1 VKFTA
6 EGEVR
11 LLIERAGDIDF
22 TLPALW
28 NTPDVIAFRV
38 IDTGIGVSADKLQE
52 IFEPFQQADGTTSRR
67 YGGTG
72 LGLSISRNIARLLG
86 GEIHAESQPGR
97 GSVFTLYLPAQY
109 SERED
114 RRRPEPQADAI
125 GGGREVDFGAGAEKG
140 NGAVVRPLP
149 AGKAEAGPAAEPVP
163 PATEPEAAL
172 NGMVEEPPADFLDTV
187 LSGRKVLIVDDD
199 VRNVFALTSVLEGY
213 GMEVLYAEDGQAG
226 IDLLHRNPDVAV
238 VLMDVMM
245 PGLDGYATTA
255 AIREMPQ
262 FADLPIIVITAKVM
276 KGDREKSLASGAS
289 DYVPKPVDVDHL
301 LDVMRNWLQ
310 PSVVR

>member
-1 VKFTA
+1 MEHPRCDRVPGDRHRDRGERRQAPGDLRAVPAGRRDHEPPLRRHRPRPVDQPEHRAAAGRGDPRREPAGPRQRVHAVPARAVQRPGRPGAARRCRTSRAAADAVPGLAAGGGNGGVAGPGPVPAGEQGRTA
-6 EGEVR
+6 EQRPPAGDRPGEEEPALSR
-11 LLIERAGDIDF
+11 LL
-22 TLPALW
+22 
-28 NTPDVIAFRV
+28 
-38 IDTGIGVSADKLQE
+38 
-52 IFEPFQQADGTTSRR
+52 
-67 YGGTG
+67 
-72 LGLSISRNIARLLG
+72 
-86 GEIHAESQPGR
+86 
-97 GSVFTLYLPAQY
+97 
-109 SERED
+109 
-114 RRRPEPQADAI
+114 
-125 GGGREVDFGAGAEKG
+125 
-140 NGAVVRPLP
+140 
-149 AGKAEAGPAAEPVP
+149 
-163 PATEPEAAL
+163 
-172 NGMVEEPPADFLDTV
+172 EEPPAEFLDTA

-226 IDLLHRNPDVAV
+226 IEVLHRNPDVAV

-262 FADLPIIVITAKVM
+262 FAELPIIVITAKVM

-310 PSVVR
+310 PSIVR